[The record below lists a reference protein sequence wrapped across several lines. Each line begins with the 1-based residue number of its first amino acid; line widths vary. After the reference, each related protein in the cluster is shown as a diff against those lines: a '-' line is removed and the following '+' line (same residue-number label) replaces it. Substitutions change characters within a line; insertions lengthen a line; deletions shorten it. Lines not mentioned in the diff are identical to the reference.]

1 MDPRRPMRPN
11 FSDPM
16 IIPRV
21 KQVNN
26 TILFEK
32 SFYIG
37 FAHTVVE
44 IYG

>member
-26 TILFEK
+26 EILFEK
-32 SFYIG
+32 SFVHRFRTYSG
-37 FAHTVVE
+37 
-44 IYG
+44 